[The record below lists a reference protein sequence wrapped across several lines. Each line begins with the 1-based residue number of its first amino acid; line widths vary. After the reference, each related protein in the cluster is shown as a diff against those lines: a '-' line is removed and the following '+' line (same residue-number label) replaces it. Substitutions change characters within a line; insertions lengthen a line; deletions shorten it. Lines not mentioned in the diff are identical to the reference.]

1 MVNLGTPE
9 APKPAAV
16 GSYLWEFLSDPLV
29 VDLPRWLWLPLL
41 KLVIIPLRRRRS
53 AEAYEKVW
61 TKDGSPLLVLSRKLA
76 ERVQAE
82 LGDEARVVLGMR
94 YGEPSIQAALEDLR
108 GAGADRLVV
117 IPLYPQFSRTTTQ
130 TVVQGVTDSLRRI
143 QWFPPVRTV
152 QQYHDQS
159 AWVSAVAG
167 SIRRYREAH
176 GEAEKLLFSLHGIP
190 QRYAEKGDPYALQCQ
205 QSVAAIANSLGIG
218 PGEWLLS
225 FQSRVGREPW
235 LKPYTDFVLRDWAE
249 AGIRTVQVV
258 CPGFAVDCLET
269 LEEIAMQNE
278 ELFRKH
284 GGERLEY
291 IPALNDSDDHVA
303 LMADLARH
311 APSPAPAQED

>member
-1 MVNLGTPE
+1 MDSSVRIDD
-9 APKPAAV
+9 
-16 GSYLWEFLSDPLV
+16 SDQ
-29 VDLPRWLWLPLL
+29 RHTW
-41 KLVIIPLRRRRS
+41 K
-53 AEAYEKVW
+53 
-61 TKDGSPLLVLSRKLA
+61 
-76 ERVQAE
+76 VQALRHHLRPE
-82 LGDEARVVLGMR
+82 QHIQLPFQEAAQDLIVLQPFQ
-94 YGEPSIQAALEDLR
+94 EAALFLLQLHRTGPQLAGLAAGHDPSGHADLLAVDAAFLR
-108 GAGADRLVV
+108 APGNDVADRLVV